1 MFLLSAPCFIRLHD
15 YPIVLGVH
23 SILLSD
29 HRILH
34 DDCSVMP
41 LFMPFCLL
49 IDNLFLNFPK

>member
-1 MFLLSAPCFIRLHD
+1 MFSLSAPCFIKLHD

-34 DDCSVMP
+34 DDCSI
-41 LFMPFCLL
+41 MPFCLL
-49 IDNLFLNFPK
+49 IVDNLFANFPK